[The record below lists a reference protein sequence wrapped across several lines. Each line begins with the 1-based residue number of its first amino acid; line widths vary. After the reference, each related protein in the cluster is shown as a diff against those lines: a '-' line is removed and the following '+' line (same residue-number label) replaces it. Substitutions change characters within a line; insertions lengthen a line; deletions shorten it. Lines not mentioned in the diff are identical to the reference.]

1 MKQLNLLGFLV
12 IFLLGT
18 NLAAQKTFSEGSV
31 EFEITDI
38 SSDNPQVAA
47 QIDMMKGSTMITYV
61 KGDKQLTSMNMMNG
75 MMQQNMIMDKENN
88 SMIMLMDAMGRKIKV
103 DMPLDDEQAENTD
116 VDIQYFEDDRKEIA
130 GHDTYKAI
138 LSTKADGQE
147 TEIETYITEA
157 YTFDGSMI
165 RNAPGAAQLRGLPL
179 EYTISQPQI
188 KMTFT
193 AQNITESVD
202 DSVFEF
208 NMDDYEEMSQEDLQN
223 MGGMGF

>member
-1 MKQLNLLGFLV
+1 MKQLNLFGILF

-18 NLAAQKTFSEGSV
+18 NLVAQKTFTEGSV
-31 EFEITDI
+31 QFEITDI

-47 QIDMMKGSTMITYV
+47 QLETMKGSTMTTYV
-61 KGDKQLTSMNMMNG
+61 KGDRQLTSMNMMNG
-75 MMQQNMIMDKENN
+75 MMQQNMIMNKEKN

-103 DMPLDDEQAENTD
+103 EIPVDEEEAENTD

-130 GHDTYKAI
+130 GYDSYKAI
-138 LSTKADGQE
+138 LSTKTDGQE
-147 TEIETYITEA
+147 VEIETYITDA
-157 YTFDGSMI
+157 YAFDGSMI
-165 RNAPGAAQLRGLPL
+165 RNAPGAAQLRGMPL

-188 KMTFT
+188 NMTFT
-193 AQNITESVD
+193 AQTITDSVD

-208 NMDDYEEMSQEDLQN
+208 NMDEYEEMSAEDLQN